1 MTTHIEMLAILA
13 RCPYFPEAAFLADLE
28 AIAAT
33 VYFQVALRVTR
44 CHLYGHG
51 ERM

>member
-13 RCPYFPEAAFLADLE
+13 HCPYFPEAGLLADVQ

-33 VYFQVALRVTR
+33 VYLQVALRVVR
-44 CHLYGHG
+44 CHV
-51 ERM
+51 R